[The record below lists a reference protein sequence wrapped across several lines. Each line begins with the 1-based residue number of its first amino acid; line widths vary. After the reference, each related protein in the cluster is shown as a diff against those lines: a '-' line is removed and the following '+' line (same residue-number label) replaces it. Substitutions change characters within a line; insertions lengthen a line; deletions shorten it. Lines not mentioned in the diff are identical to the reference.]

1 MSDPSPVLSCAVC
14 KEAMVLPR
22 IFPQCGHSLCTM
34 CHLQLDKRAVTRCG
48 GVDVRCP
55 LCRKRTSTPTALRP
69 LNHELDSLLEN
80 LVGKPYQQSCEIARA
95 KLEAHCKVDAEKSYV
110 GIDLRR
116 VCTERRR
123 KIALAVYERVLTMV
137 GFAADRGMP
146 LVVINDEA
154 LVNDCLKVLDVLKDR
169 LFEENRC
176 HKVEYC
182 NITKELT
189 VEIVDVTIHTRYLNK

>member
-1 MSDPSPVLSCAVC
+1 MSVSCAVC
-14 KEAMVLPR
+14 KEPLVLPR
-22 IFPQCGHSLCTM
+22 MFPQCGHSLCTT
-34 CHLQLDKRAVTRCG
+34 CHLELDRRSVTLHG

-55 LCRKRTSTPTALRP
+55 LCRKRTSTPTAMRP
-69 LNHELDSLLEN
+69 VNHDLDALLEQ
-80 LVGKPYQQSCEIARA
+80 LGGDPYKSAREIARA
-95 KLEAHCKVDAEKSYV
+95 KLEATCKASAEKSFL
-110 GIDLRR
+110 GLDLREICR
-116 VCTERRR
+116 NRRR

-137 GFAADRGMP
+137 GFAAERGMP

-182 NITKELT
+182 NISR
-189 VEIVDVTIHTRYLNK
+189 EITIEILDVTIHTRYLNK